1 MTTAQS
7 WLIVGGLLN
16 LFIGV
21 LAAYAL
27 YWIRVRDPE
36 KPAQRYSLVTHKT
49 TLWNG
54 FLLLGLAVAIEHT
67 NFTATV
73 NTWLAVA
80 EVIATLL
87 ADGRNILSWAQGM
100 EDEFLQGGEIRRR
113 AIGLGNLIH
122 LVVISAILYGVG
134 RTALGLW

>member
-1 MTTAQS
+1 MTGAQS

-21 LAAYAL
+21 IAAFAL
-27 YWIRVRDPE
+27 YWTRVRDPNT
-36 KPAQRYSLVTHKT
+36 PAQRYGLVTHKT

-67 NFTATV
+67 NFTPTI
-73 NTWLAVA
+73 NTWLAA
-80 EVIATLL
+80 TEVIATLL
-87 ADGRNILSWAQGM
+87 ADGRNILSWFEGK
-100 EDEFLQGGEIRRR
+100 EDEFAQSGELRRR
-113 AIGLGNLIH
+113 IIGLGNLLH
-122 LVVISAILYGVG
+122 LVTISAILYGVG